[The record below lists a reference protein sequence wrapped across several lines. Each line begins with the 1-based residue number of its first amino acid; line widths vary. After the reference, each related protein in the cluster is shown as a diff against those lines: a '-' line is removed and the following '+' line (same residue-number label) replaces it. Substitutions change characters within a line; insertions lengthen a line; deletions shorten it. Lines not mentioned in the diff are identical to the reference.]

1 MWFPPKSSTSA
12 SPEAGAPC
20 GAQASAF
27 HPVAALLTATLL
39 LPTTPALAQS
49 VTEWDA
55 TLARGTPR
63 EIDFTTEQG
72 TWMSVDISP
81 DGRWLVFDL
90 VGHIYRVPAEGGDAE
105 PLTQNSGIAVN
116 YHPSYSPDG
125 TRIAFV
131 SDRGGQDNLWVMDA
145 DGSNPRA
152 IHLSV
157 DYRLQEPEW
166 TPDGRQIAVTRKL
179 KGPVGFYRTTD
190 VISVFP
196 AEGGPPTDLVILGA
210 SGATAPARSGFWDGA
225 DRAQNP
231 SFTPDGRTLFFGSAI
246 FTGEERRIRRLDL
259 ATGTID
265 DVTESTARYLA
276 CCGRPAYPLR
286 LGEVGAEVSPD
297 GRWLTF
303 ARKLPGGLTS
313 YRGHEYM
320 GRTALWI
327 RDLETGDERILMD
340 PITPAATD
348 HHPSWNIGVL
358 PGYSWA
364 PDGRS
369 LVITQGGRIRRVHVE
384 SGDVE
389 SIPFRARVQRSISE
403 MARASRRIADNDFA
417 VRFARTPVTSPDG
430 RHVVFEAAGWL
441 WIEEGDE
448 SSPRRLTDAAGYLTA
463 TGSDGSTATSA
474 AAPMADPH
482 PADQPLETGPAWSSD
497 GRWVAYTSW
506 DDVHGGHVWKVPA
519 QGGTPVRLTTTPGRY
534 AQLAW
539 RPDDGALVVNRWD
552 PALTWTPIGSG
563 WQLVEVPANGGAA
576 RELTATGPQR
586 DIAIGDDDR
595 LYFAGLDD
603 GAPSILSL
611 APNGGDQRA
620 HLRLPPGTEQAALSP
635 DGRHVAFRQLQSMHV
650 APAPPGLTASGPLS
664 IDAAGP
670 GVTRLHEGGI
680 YPRWRDNR
688 TLEYATAARH
698 ATVTIDGGEVSSS
711 IRDLTLRIPR
721 PRPTG
726 TLALEGARIITMA
739 ESATATPGP
748 GAAAPS
754 LPDVIERGTILIE
767 GSRIACVGDCDTS
780 GADRV
785 VDVSGKT
792 IIPGLLDI
800 HAHHLL
806 LAGTSFI
813 PPQRRHESA
822 RYLVYGVTTTH
833 DPSAQPDPSF
843 VIAEMTEAGRVIG
856 PRTYSTGQT
865 LVCPPHGPVR
875 AIASMEDARNTVN
888 RLADQGAL
896 SLKDYKQC
904 RRVQRQM
911 LAQASRERGITLT
924 AENGD
929 FIYLLGLV
937 MGGHTGWEHP
947 IQTVPTYGDVTTF
960 MGQAGATYS
969 PQVTLTDYPKGVAL
983 EFWLG
988 ERDLWLD
995 PLQLQWSPWQEI
1007 AVRRS
1012 FVKKPAREF
1021 IFPLVAE
1028 GAADI
1033 ARAGGH
1039 VAVGAHGEV
1048 DGLGAHWEMWALGEA
1063 MTPMEVLRAG
1073 TISAA
1078 RCIGL
1083 EQDIG
1088 SIEVGKLAD
1097 LAVLD
1102 NNPLEDI
1109 RLSSEVSLVMVGGNL
1124 FDARTLRQTWPIE
1137 RDYGPRPWT
1146 NDDITRMDVR
1156 ADDYWDRRP
1165 PG

>member
-1 MWFPPKSSTSA
+1 
-12 SPEAGAPC
+12 
-20 GAQASAF
+20 
-27 HPVAALLTATLL
+27 
-39 LPTTPALAQS
+39 
-49 VTEWDA
+49 
-55 TLARGTPR
+55 
-63 EIDFTTEQG
+63 
-72 TWMSVDISP
+72 
-81 DGRWLVFDL
+81 
-90 VGHIYRVPAEGGDAE
+90 
-105 PLTQNSGIAVN
+105 
-116 YHPSYSPDG
+116 
-125 TRIAFV
+125 
-131 SDRGGQDNLWVMDA
+131 
-145 DGSNPRA
+145 
-152 IHLSV
+152 
-157 DYRLQEPEW
+157 
-166 TPDGRQIAVTRKL
+166 KL
-179 KGPVGFYRTTD
+179 KGPVGFYRPTD
-190 VISVFP
+190 VISIFP
-196 AEGGPPTDLVILGA
+196 AEGGPPTDLVVLGA
-210 SGATAPARSGFWDGA
+210 SGATAPARSGFWEGA

-259 ATGTID
+259 TTGTID
-265 DVTESTARYLA
+265 DVTESTGRYLH

-303 ARKLPGGLTS
+303 ARKLPGGVMS

-369 LVITQGGRIRRVHVE
+369 LVITQGGRIRRVDVQT
-384 SGDVE
+384 GDVE
-389 SIPFRARVQRSISE
+389 TIPFRARVQRTISE
-403 MARASRRIADNDFA
+403 MARASRRIADDDFA

-441 WIEEGDE
+441 WIEEVGE
-448 SSPRRLTDAAGYLTA
+448 GSPRRLTDAGGYLTA
-463 TGSDGSTATSA
+463 AGSGGSTPTSA
-474 AAPMADPH
+474 PAPMADPH
-482 PADQPLETGPAWSSD
+482 PSDQPLETGPAWSHD

-506 DDVHGGHVWKVPA
+506 DDVDGGNVWKVPA
-519 QGGTPVRLTTTPGRY
+519 QGGTPVRLTTTAGRY
-534 AQLAW
+534 AHLAW
-539 RPDDGALVVNRWD
+539 HPGDGALVVNRWD
-552 PALTWTPIGSG
+552 PALNWVTFGGRG
-563 WQLVEVPANGGAA
+563 WQLVDVPADGGPA
-576 RELTATGPQR
+576 RELTASGPQR
-586 DIAIGDDDR
+586 DITIGEDGR
-595 LYFAGLDD
+595 LYFAGNDG
-603 GAPSILSL
+603 GAPAILSL
-611 APNGGDQRA
+611 SADGGDRRA

-650 APAPPGLTASGPLS
+650 APAPPGLTATGPLT

-680 YPRWRDNR
+680 YPSWRDNR

-711 IRDLTLRIPR
+711 IRDLGLRIPR

-726 TLALEGARIITMA
+726 TLALEGARIVTMA
-739 ESATATPGP
+739 DD
-748 GAAAPS
+748 
-754 LPDVIERGTILIE
+754 DVIERGTIVID

-792 IIPGLLDI
+792 IIPGLLDV
-800 HAHHLL
+800 HAHHLTF
-806 LAGTSFI
+806 AGNSFI

-822 RYLVYGVTTTH
+822 RYLVFGVTTTH

-843 VIAEMTEAGRVIG
+843 VIAEMHEAGRVIG

-875 AIASMEDARNTVN
+875 EIRSYEDARNHVN

-904 RRVQRQM
+904 TRVQRQM
-911 LAQASRERGITLT
+911 LAQASLERGVTLT

-947 IQTVPTYGDVTTF
+947 IQNVPTYGDVTTF

-969 PQVTLTDYPKGVAL
+969 PQITLTDYPKGVAL

-995 PLQLQWSPWQEI
+995 PLQLAWSPWQEI
-1007 AVRRS
+1007 AARRS
-1012 FVKKPAREF
+1012 FVKKPAREY
-1021 IFPLVAE
+1021 IFPLIAE

-1033 ARAGGH
+1033 LRAGGH

-1063 MTPMEVLRAG
+1063 MTPLEALKTG

-1078 RCIGL
+1078 RFIGL

-1102 NNPLEDI
+1102 QNPLEDI
-1109 RLSSEVSLVMVGGNL
+1109 RLSSEVSLVLVGGNL

-1146 NDDITRMDVR
+1146 NEDITRTDVR
-1156 ADDYWDRRP
+1156 ADDYWDRRAS
-1165 PG
+1165 G

>member
-1 MWFPPKSSTSA
+1 MWSRPKSWTS
-12 SPEAGAPC
+12 SC
-20 GAQASAF
+20 LSLT
-27 HPVAALLTATLL
+27 AALLVSPTA
-39 LPTTPALAQS
+39 AHAQS

-63 EIDFTTEQG
+63 DIDFTTEQG
-72 TWMSVDISP
+72 TWMSLDISP
-81 DGRWLVFDL
+81 DGRWIVFDL
-90 VGHIYRVPAEGGDAE
+90 LGHIYRIPAEGGDAE
-105 PLTQNSGIAVN
+105 SLTQNSGIAVN

-125 TRIAFV
+125 ARIAFV

-145 DGSNPRA
+145 DGTNPRA
-152 IHLSV
+152 IHLDV
-157 DYRLQEPEW
+157 NYRLQEPEW
-166 TPDGRQIAVTRKL
+166 TPDGRRIAVTRKL

-210 SGATAPARSGFWDGA
+210 SGATAPARSGFWEGA

-231 SFTPDGRTLFFGSAI
+231 SFTADGRTLFFGSAI

-265 DVTESTARYLA
+265 DITESTGRYLA

-303 ARKLPGGLTS
+303 ARKLPGGITS

-327 RDLETGDERILMD
+327 RDLETGAERILMD

-384 SGDVE
+384 TGDVE
-389 SIPFRARVQRSISE
+389 TIPFRASVQRTISE
-403 MARASRRIADNDFA
+403 MARASRRIADDDFA

-441 WIEEGDE
+441 WIEEGGE
-448 SSPRRLTDAAGYLTA
+448 GSPRRLTDAGGYLTA
-463 TGSDGSTATSA
+463 AGSDGNTTPSD

-482 PADQPLETGPAWSSD
+482 PADQPLETGPAWSHD

-519 QGGTPVRLTTTPGRY
+519 QGGTPTRLTTTPGRY

-539 RPDDGALVVNRWD
+539 RPDGGALVVNRWD
-552 PALTWTPIGSG
+552 PALTWVTFGAGG
-563 WQLVEVPANGGAA
+563 WQLVEIPAGGGDA
-576 RELTATGPQR
+576 RALTPTGPQR
-586 DIAIGDDDR
+586 DIAIGDDGR
-595 LYFAGLDD
+595 LYFAGTDG
-603 GAPSILSL
+603 GAPAILSL
-611 APNGGDQRA
+611 APDGGDQRA

-635 DGRHVAFRQLQSMHV
+635 DGRHIAFRHLQSMHV
-650 APAPPGLTASGPLS
+650 APAPPGLTASGPLT
-664 IDAAGP
+664 IDPAAP
-670 GVTRLHEGGI
+670 GAVRLHEGGI
-680 YPRWRDNR
+680 YPHWRDDR
-688 TLEYATAARH
+688 TLEYASAARH

-711 IRDLTLRIPR
+711 VRDLALRIPR

-726 TLALEGARIITMA
+726 TLALEGARIVTMA
-739 ESATATPGP
+739 AS
-748 GAAAPS
+748 AAASSDPAPAARPDAGTS
-754 LPDVIERGTILIE
+754 APLPDVIERGTIVID
-767 GSRIACVGDCDTS
+767 GSRITCVGDCDTS

-785 VDVSGKT
+785 VDVYGKT
-792 IIPGLLDI
+792 IIPGLLDV
-800 HAHHLL
+800 HAHHLTF
-806 LAGTSFI
+806 AGSSFI

-843 VIAEMTEAGRVIG
+843 VIAEMHEAGRVIG

-875 AIASMEDARNTVN
+875 EIASYDDARNHVN

-904 RRVQRQM
+904 TRVQRQM
-911 LAQASRERGITLT
+911 LAQASRERGVTLT

-929 FIYLLGLV
+929 FVYLLGLI

-947 IQTVPTYGDVTTF
+947 IQNVPTYGDVTTF
-960 MGQAGATYS
+960 MGLAGATYS
-969 PQVTLTDYPKGVAL
+969 PQITLTDYPKGVAI

-988 ERDLWLD
+988 ESDLWLD
-995 PLQLQWSPWQEI
+995 PLQLRWSPWQEI

-1021 IFPLVAE
+1021 IFPLIAE

-1048 DGLGAHWEMWALGEA
+1048 DGLGGHWEMWAFGEA
-1063 MTPMEVLRAG
+1063 MTPLEALKTG

-1078 RCIGL
+1078 RFIGL

-1109 RLSSEVSLVMVGGNL
+1109 RLSSQVSLVLVGGNL

-1146 NDDITRMDVR
+1146 NDDITRTDVR
-1156 ADDYWDRRP
+1156 ADDFWDRRR
-1165 PG
+1165 

>member
-1 MWFPPKSSTSA
+1 MWSRPKFWTSSC
-12 SPEAGAPC
+12 PEAA
-20 GAQASAF
+20 
-27 HPVAALLTATLL
+27 AALLTAALF
-39 LPTTPALAQS
+39 LPPTSALAQS

-63 EIDFTTEQG
+63 EIDFTTDQG
-72 TWMSVDISP
+72 TWMSVDTSP
-81 DGRWLVFDL
+81 DGRWIVFDL
-90 VGHIYRVPAEGGDAE
+90 LGHIYRVPAGGGDAE
-105 PLTQNSGIAVN
+105 SLTQDSGIAVN
-116 YHPSYSPDG
+116 YHPAYSPDG

-166 TPDGRQIAVTRKL
+166 TLDGRRIAVTRKL

-196 AEGGPPTDLVILGA
+196 AAGGPPTDLVVLGA
-210 SGATAPARSGFWDGA
+210 SGATAPARAGFWEGA

-231 SFTPDGRTLFFGSAI
+231 SFGPDGRTLFFGSAI

-265 DVTESTARYLA
+265 DVTESTGRYLA

-303 ARKLPGGLTS
+303 ARKLPGGVTS

-340 PITPAATD
+340 PITNAATD

-384 SGDVE
+384 TGDVE
-389 SIPFRARVQRSISE
+389 TISFRARVQRTISE
-403 MARASRRIADNDFA
+403 MARASRRIDDDDFA

-430 RHVVFEAAGWL
+430 SRVVFEAAGWL
-441 WIEEGDE
+441 WIEEVDE
-448 SSPRRLTDAAGYLTA
+448 GSPRRLTDAG
-463 TGSDGSTATSA
+463 G
-474 AAPMADPH
+474 DPH
-482 PADQPLETGPAWSSD
+482 PADQPLETGPAWSHD
-497 GRWVAYTSW
+497 GRWIAYTSW
-506 DDVHGGHVWKVPA
+506 GDVHGGHVWKVPA
-519 QGGTPVRLTTTPGRY
+519 HGGAPTRLTTAPGRY
-534 AQLAW
+534 ARLAW

-552 PALTWTPIGSG
+552 PALTWVTFGGTG
-563 WQLVEVPANGGAA
+563 WHLVEIPADGGDA
-576 RELTATGPQR
+576 RALTATGPQR
-586 DIAIGDDDR
+586 DIAVGDDGR
-595 LYFAGLDD
+595 LYFAGADG
-603 GAPSILSL
+603 GAPAILSL
-611 APNGGDQRA
+611 APDGGDPRT

-635 DGRHVAFRQLQSMHV
+635 DGRHVAFRHLQSMHV
-650 APAPPGLTASGPLS
+650 APAPPGLTASGPLT
-664 IDAAGP
+664 IDPAAP

-680 YPRWRDNR
+680 YPHWRDNR
-688 TLEYATAARH
+688 TLEYAAAARH
-698 ATVTIDGGEVSSS
+698 ATVTIDDGEVSSS
-711 IRDLTLRIPR
+711 IRDLALRIPR

-726 TLALEGARIITMA
+726 TLALEGARIVTMA
-739 ESATATPGP
+739 TSPD
-748 GAAAPS
+748 
-754 LPDVIERGTILIE
+754 PDVIERGTIVIE

-792 IIPGLLDI
+792 IIPGLLDV

-806 LAGTSFI
+806 FSGTSFI

-875 AIASMEDARNTVN
+875 EIRSFDDARNHVN

-904 RRVQRQM
+904 TRVQRQM
-911 LAQASRERGITLT
+911 LAQASRERGVTLT

-929 FIYLLGLV
+929 FLYLLGLV

-947 IQTVPTYGDVTTF
+947 IQNVPTYGDVTTF

-969 PQVTLTDYPKGVAL
+969 PQITLTDYPKGVAL

-988 ERDLWLD
+988 DRDLWLD
-995 PLQLQWSPWQEI
+995 PLQLRWSPWQEI

-1012 FVKKPAREF
+1012 FVKKPAREY

-1063 MTPMEVLRAG
+1063 MTPLEALRAG

-1078 RCIGL
+1078 RFIGL
-1083 EQDIG
+1083 ERDIG

-1102 NNPLEDI
+1102 NNPLDDI
-1109 RLSSEVSLVMVGGNL
+1109 RLSSEVSLVLVGGNL
-1124 FDARTLRQTWPIE
+1124 FDARTLRQTWPVE

-1146 NDDITRMDVR
+1146 NAEVTRTDVR

-1165 PG
+1165 GGW

>member
-1 MWFPPKSSTSA
+1 MWSRPKSWTS
-12 SPEAGAPC
+12 SC
-20 GAQASAF
+20 LSLT
-27 HPVAALLTATLL
+27 AALLIS
-39 LPTTPALAQS
+39 PTSAHAQS

-55 TLARGTPR
+55 TLARGTTR

-72 TWMSVDISP
+72 TWMSLDISP
-81 DGRWLVFDL
+81 DGRWIVFDL
-90 VGHIYRVPAEGGDAE
+90 LGHIYRIPAEGGDAE
-105 PLTQNSGIAVN
+105 SLTQNSGIAVN

-145 DGSNPRA
+145 DGANPRA
-152 IHLSV
+152 IHLDV
-157 DYRLQEPEW
+157 NYRLQEPEW
-166 TPDGRQIAVTRKL
+166 TPDGRRIAVTRKL

-210 SGATAPARSGFWDGA
+210 SGATAPARAGFWEGA

-231 SFTPDGRTLFFGSAI
+231 SFTADGRTLFFGSAI

-265 DVTESTARYLA
+265 DITESTGRYLA

-303 ARKLPGGLTS
+303 ARKLPGGVTS
-313 YRGHEYM
+313 FRGHEYM

-384 SGDVE
+384 TGDVE
-389 SIPFRARVQRSISE
+389 TIPFRARVQRTISE
-403 MARASRRIADNDFA
+403 MARASRRIADDDFA

-430 RHVVFEAAGWL
+430 TRVVFEAAGWL
-441 WIEEGDE
+441 WIEEDGE
-448 SSPRRLTDAAGYLTA
+448 GSPRRLTDAGGYLA
-463 TGSDGSTATSA
+463 AAGSDGNAAPSGA
-474 AAPMADPH
+474 AAMADPH
-482 PADQPLETGPAWSSD
+482 PADQPLETGPAWSQG

-519 QGGTPVRLTTTPGRY
+519 QGGTPTRLTTTPGRY
-534 AQLAW
+534 ARLAW

-552 PALTWTPIGSG
+552 PALTWVTFGAGG
-563 WQLVEVPANGGAA
+563 WQLVEIPAGGGDA
-576 RELTATGPQR
+576 RALTSTGPQR
-586 DIAIGDDDR
+586 DMAIGDDGR
-595 LYFAGLDD
+595 LYFAGADG
-603 GAPSILSL
+603 GAPAILSL
-611 APNGGDQRA
+611 APDGGDQRT

-635 DGRHVAFRQLQSMHV
+635 DGRHVAFRHLQSMHV
-650 APAPPGLTASGPLS
+650 APAPPGLTASGPLT
-664 IDAAGP
+664 IDPAAP
-670 GVTRLHEGGI
+670 GVVRLHEGGI
-680 YPRWRDNR
+680 YPRWRDSR

-711 IRDLTLRIPR
+711 VRDLALRIPR
-721 PRPTG
+721 PHPTG
-726 TLALEGARIITMA
+726 TLALEGARIVTMA
-739 ESATATPGP
+739 
-748 GAAAPS
+748 
-754 LPDVIERGTILIE
+754 DDQVIERGTIVID

-792 IIPGLLDI
+792 IVPGLLDV
-800 HAHHLL
+800 HAHHLTF
-806 LAGTSFI
+806 AGSSFI

-843 VIAEMTEAGRVIG
+843 VIAEMHEAGRVIG

-875 AIASMEDARNTVN
+875 EIRSYDDARNHVD

-904 RRVQRQM
+904 TRVQRQM
-911 LAQASRERGITLT
+911 LAQASRERGVTLT

-947 IQTVPTYGDVTTF
+947 IQNVPTYGDVTTF
-960 MGQAGATYS
+960 MGLAGATYS
-969 PQVTLTDYPKGVAL
+969 PQITLTDYPKGVAL

-988 ERDLWLD
+988 EHDLWLD
-995 PLQLQWSPWQEI
+995 PLQLRWSPWQEI

-1021 IFPLVAE
+1021 IFPLIAE

-1048 DGLGAHWEMWALGEA
+1048 DGLGGHWEMWALGEA
-1063 MTPMEVLRAG
+1063 MTPLEALKAG

-1078 RCIGL
+1078 RFIGL

-1109 RLSSEVSLVMVGGNL
+1109 LLSSEVSLVLIGGNL

-1146 NDDITRMDVR
+1146 NDDITRTDVR

-1165 PG
+1165 GG

>member
-1 MWFPPKSSTSA
+1 MWYRPKFWTSA
-12 SPEAGAPC
+12 CLSLT
-20 GAQASAF
+20 
-27 HPVAALLTATLL
+27 AALLV
-39 LPTTPALAQS
+39 TPAQAQS
-49 VTEWDA
+49 VAEWDA

-63 EIDFTTEQG
+63 EIDFMTDQG
-72 TWMSVDISP
+72 TWMSLDISP
-81 DGRWLVFDL
+81 DGRWIVFDL
-90 VGHIYRVPAEGGDAE
+90 LGHIYRLPAGGGDAE
-105 PLTQNSGIAVN
+105 SLTQNSGIAVN
-116 YHPSYSPDG
+116 YHPTYSPDG

-131 SDRGGQDNLWVMDA
+131 SDRGGQDNLWVMNA

-157 DYRLQEPEW
+157 EYRLQEPEW

-190 VISVFP
+190 VISIFP
-196 AEGGPPTDLVILGA
+196 AEGGPPTDLVVLGA
-210 SGATAPARSGFWDGA
+210 SGATAPARSGFWEGA

-259 ATGTID
+259 TTGTID
-265 DVTESTARYLA
+265 DVTESTGRYLH

-303 ARKLPGGLTS
+303 ARKLPGGVMS

-369 LVITQGGRIRRVHVE
+369 LVITQGGRIRRVDVQT
-384 SGDVE
+384 GDVE
-389 SIPFRARVQRSISE
+389 TIPFRARVQRTISE
-403 MARASRRIADNDFA
+403 MARASRRIADDDFA

-441 WIEEGDE
+441 WIEEVGE
-448 SSPRRLTDAAGYLTA
+448 GSPRRLTDASGYLTA
-463 TGSDGSTATSA
+463 AGSDGSAASSG

-482 PADQPLETGPAWSSD
+482 PADQPLETGPAWSHD

-506 DDVHGGHVWKVPA
+506 DDVDGGHVWKVPVR
-519 QGGTPVRLTTTPGRY
+519 GGTPVRLTTTAGRY

-539 RPDDGALVVNRWD
+539 RPGDGALVVNRWD
-552 PALTWTPIGSG
+552 PALNWVTFGGRG
-563 WQLVEVPANGGAA
+563 WQLVDVPADGGPA
-576 RELTATGPQR
+576 RELTASGPQR
-586 DIAIGDDDR
+586 DITIGEDGR
-595 LYFAGLDD
+595 LYFAGNDG
-603 GAPSILSL
+603 GAPAILSL
-611 APNGGDQRA
+611 APDGGDQRV

-635 DGRHVAFRQLQSMHV
+635 DGRHVAFRQLQAMHV
-650 APAPPGLTASGPLS
+650 APAPPGLTASGPLT
-664 IDAAGP
+664 IDPAGP

-680 YPRWRDNR
+680 YPHWRDNR
-688 TLEYATAARH
+688 TLEYASAARH
-698 ATVTIDGGEVSSS
+698 ATVTIDGEVSSS
-711 IRDLTLRIPR
+711 IHDLGLRIAR

-726 TLALEGARIITMA
+726 TLALEGARIVTMA
-739 ESATATPGP
+739 
-748 GAAAPS
+748 
-754 LPDVIERGTILIE
+754 DDHVIERGTIVID

-792 IIPGLLDI
+792 IIPGLLDV
-800 HAHHLL
+800 HAHHLTF
-806 LAGTSFI
+806 AGNSFI

-843 VIAEMTEAGRVIG
+843 VIAEMHEAGRVIG

-875 AIASMEDARNTVN
+875 EIRSYDDALGHVN

-904 RRVQRQM
+904 TRVQRQM
-911 LAQASRERGITLT
+911 LAQASRERGVTLT

-929 FIYLLGLV
+929 LIYLLGLI

-947 IQTVPTYGDVTTF
+947 IQNVPTYSDVTTF

-969 PQVTLTDYPKGVAL
+969 PQITLTDYPKGVAL

-988 ERDLWLD
+988 EQDLWLD
-995 PLQLQWSPWQEI
+995 PLQLTWSPWQEI

-1012 FVKKPAREF
+1012 FVKKPAREY
-1021 IFPLVAE
+1021 IFPLIAE

-1063 MTPMEVLRAG
+1063 MTPMEALKTG

-1078 RCIGL
+1078 RFIGL

-1102 NNPLEDI
+1102 KNPLEDI
-1109 RLSSEVSLVMVGGNL
+1109 RLSSEVSLVLVGGNL

-1146 NDDITRMDVR
+1146 NEDITRTDVR
-1156 ADDYWDRRP
+1156 ADDYWDRP
-1165 PG
+1165 PGG

>member
-1 MWFPPKSSTSA
+1 MWSRPKFWTSSC
-12 SPEAGAPC
+12 PEAA
-20 GAQASAF
+20 
-27 HPVAALLTATLL
+27 AALLTAALF
-39 LPTTPALAQS
+39 LPHASAQAQS

-63 EIDFTTEQG
+63 EIDFTTDQG

-81 DGRWLVFDL
+81 DGRWIVFDL
-90 VGHIYRVPAEGGDAE
+90 LGHIYRVPAAGGDAE
-105 PLTQNSGIAVN
+105 SLTQDSGIAVN
-116 YHPSYSPDG
+116 YHPAYSPDG

-152 IHLSV
+152 IHLDV
-157 DYRLQEPEW
+157 NYRLQEPEW
-166 TPDGRQIAVTRKL
+166 TPDGRRIAVTRKL

-196 AEGGPPTDLVILGA
+196 AAGGPPTDLVVLGA
-210 SGATAPARSGFWDGA
+210 SGATAPARAGFWEGA

-231 SFTPDGRTLFFGSAI
+231 SFGPDGRTLFFGSAI

-265 DVTESTARYLA
+265 DVTESTGRYLA

-303 ARKLPGGLTS
+303 ARKLPGGVTS

-340 PITPAATD
+340 PITNAATD

-384 SGDVE
+384 TGDVE
-389 SIPFRARVQRSISE
+389 TIPFRARVQRTISE
-403 MARASRRIADNDFA
+403 MARASRRIADDDFA

-430 RHVVFEAAGWL
+430 SRVVFEAAGWL
-441 WIEEGDE
+441 WIEEVGE
-448 SSPRRLTDAAGYLTA
+448 GSPRRLTDAGR
-463 TGSDGSTATSA
+463 
-474 AAPMADPH
+474 DPH
-482 PADQPLETGPAWSSD
+482 PADQPLETGPAWSHD

-506 DDVHGGHVWKVPA
+506 GDVHGGHVWKVPA
-519 QGGTPVRLTTTPGRY
+519 HGGAPTRLTTAPGRY
-534 AQLAW
+534 ARLAW
-539 RPDDGALVVNRWD
+539 RPDDGALIVNRWD
-552 PALTWTPIGSG
+552 PALTWVTFGGTG
-563 WQLVEVPANGGAA
+563 WQLVEIPADGGDA

-586 DIAIGDDDR
+586 DIAIGDDGR
-595 LYFAGLDD
+595 LYFAGADG
-603 GAPSILSL
+603 GAPAILSL
-611 APNGGDQRA
+611 APDGGDPRT

-635 DGRHVAFRQLQSMHV
+635 DGRHVAFRHLQSMHV
-650 APAPPGLTASGPLS
+650 APAPLGLTASGPLT
-664 IDAAGP
+664 IDPAAP

-680 YPRWRDNR
+680 YPHWRDNR
-688 TLEYATAARH
+688 TLEYASAARH
-698 ATVTIDGGEVSSS
+698 ATVTIDDGEVSPSV
-711 IRDLTLRIPR
+711 RDLALRIPR

-726 TLALEGARIITMA
+726 TLALEGARIVTMA
-739 ESATATPGP
+739 TSPHPE
-748 GAAAPS
+748 
-754 LPDVIERGTILIE
+754 VIERGTIVIE
-767 GSRIACVGDCDTS
+767 GSRVACVGDCDTS

-792 IIPGLLDI
+792 IIPGLLDV

-806 LAGTSFI
+806 SSGTSFI

-875 AIASMEDARNTVN
+875 EIRSFDDARNHVN

-904 RRVQRQM
+904 TRVQRQM
-911 LAQASRERGITLT
+911 LAQASRERGVTLT

-929 FIYLLGLV
+929 FLYLLGLV

-947 IQTVPTYGDVTTF
+947 IQNVPTYGDVTTF

-969 PQVTLTDYPKGVAL
+969 PQITLTDYPKGVAL

-988 ERDLWLD
+988 DRDLWLD
-995 PLQLQWSPWQEI
+995 PLQLRWSPWQEI

-1012 FVKKPAREF
+1012 FVKKPAREY

-1063 MTPMEVLRAG
+1063 MTPLEALRAG

-1078 RCIGL
+1078 RFIGL

-1102 NNPLEDI
+1102 NNPLDDI
-1109 RLSSEVSLVMVGGNL
+1109 RLSSEVSLVLVGGNL
-1124 FDARTLRQTWPIE
+1124 FDARSLRQTWPIE

-1146 NDDITRMDVR
+1146 NAEVTRTDVR

-1165 PG
+1165 GG

>member
-1 MWFPPKSSTSA
+1 MWSRPKSWTSA
-12 SPEAGAPC
+12 CLSLT
-20 GAQASAF
+20 
-27 HPVAALLTATLL
+27 AALLIP
-39 LPTTPALAQS
+39 PTSAHAQS

-63 EIDFTTEQG
+63 DIDFTTEQG
-72 TWMSVDISP
+72 TWMSLDISP
-81 DGRWLVFDL
+81 DGRWIVFDL
-90 VGHIYRVPAEGGDAE
+90 LGHIYRIPAEGGDAE
-105 PLTQNSGIAVN
+105 SLTQNSGIAVN

-145 DGSNPRA
+145 DGANPRA
-152 IHLSV
+152 IHLDV
-157 DYRLQEPEW
+157 NYRLQEPEW

-210 SGATAPARSGFWDGA
+210 SGATAPARAGFWDGA

-231 SFTPDGRTLFFGSAI
+231 SFTADGRTLFFGSAI

-265 DVTESTARYLA
+265 DVTESTGRYLA

-303 ARKLPGGLTS
+303 ARKLPGGVTS

-327 RDLETGDERILMD
+327 RDLETGAERILMD

-389 SIPFRARVQRSISE
+389 TIPFRARVQRTISE
-403 MARASRRIADNDFA
+403 MARASRRIADDEFA

-430 RHVVFEAAGWL
+430 TRVVFEAAGWL
-441 WIEEGDE
+441 WIEEDGE
-448 SSPRRLTDAAGYLTA
+448 GSPRRLTDAGGYLA
-463 TGSDGSTATSA
+463 AAGSDGNAALSG

-482 PADQPLETGPAWSSD
+482 PADQPLETGPAWSRD

-519 QGGTPVRLTTTPGRY
+519 QGGTPTRLTTTPGRY
-534 AQLAW
+534 ARLAW

-552 PALTWTPIGSG
+552 PALTWVTFGAGG
-563 WQLVEVPANGGAA
+563 WQLVEIPAGGGDA
-576 RELTATGPQR
+576 RALTSTGPQR
-586 DIAIGDDDR
+586 DIAIGDDGR
-595 LYFAGLDD
+595 LYFAGTDG
-603 GAPSILSL
+603 GAPAILSL
-611 APNGGDQRA
+611 APDGGDQSA
-620 HLRLPPGTEQAALSP
+620 NLRLPPGTEQAALSP
-635 DGRHVAFRQLQSMHV
+635 DGRHVAFRHLQSMHV
-650 APAPPGLTASGPLS
+650 APAPPGLTASGPLT
-664 IDAAGP
+664 IDPGAP
-670 GVTRLHEGGI
+670 GVVRLHEGGI
-680 YPRWRDNR
+680 YPHWRDDR

-711 IRDLTLRIPR
+711 TRDLALRIPR

-726 TLALEGARIITMA
+726 TLALEGARIVTMA
-739 ESATATPGP
+739 ASAAASSGPAPAARPDP
-748 GAAAPS
+748 GAGAPS
-754 LPDVIERGTILIE
+754 LPDVIERGTIVID

-792 IIPGLLDI
+792 IIPGLLDV
-800 HAHHLL
+800 HAHHLTF
-806 LAGTSFI
+806 AGTSFI

-843 VIAEMTEAGRVIG
+843 VIAEMHEAGRVIG

-875 AIASMEDARNTVN
+875 EIASYDDARNHVN

-904 RRVQRQM
+904 TRVQRQM
-911 LAQASRERGITLT
+911 LAQASRERGVTLT

-947 IQTVPTYGDVTTF
+947 IQNVPTYGDVTTF
-960 MGQAGATYS
+960 MGLAGATYS
-969 PQVTLTDYPKGVAL
+969 PQITLTDYPKGVAI

-995 PLQLQWSPWQEI
+995 PLQLKWSPWQEI

-1021 IFPLVAE
+1021 IFPLIAE

-1048 DGLGAHWEMWALGEA
+1048 DGLGGHWEMWALGEA
-1063 MTPMEVLRAG
+1063 MTPLEALKAG

-1078 RCIGL
+1078 RFIGL

-1109 RLSSEVSLVMVGGNL
+1109 RLSSEVSLVLVGGNL

-1146 NDDITRMDVR
+1146 NDDITRTDVR
-1156 ADDYWDRRP
+1156 ADDYWDRRR
-1165 PG
+1165 

>member
-1 MWFPPKSSTSA
+1 MWSRPKSSTSTCRKTSLA
-12 SPEAGAPC
+12 RVTPAPAPV
-20 GAQASAF
+20 GRRALTRAAAAF
-27 HPVAALLTATLL
+27 TAALL
-39 LPTTPALAQS
+39 LPTTAAHAQS
-49 VTEWDA
+49 VADWDA
-55 TLARGTPR
+55 TLARGEPR

-72 TWMSVDISP
+72 TWMSLDISP
-81 DGRWLVFDL
+81 DGRWIVFDL

-105 PLTQNSGIAVN
+105 SLTQDSGIAVN

-145 DGSNPRA
+145 DGSHPRA
-152 IHLSV
+152 IHL
-157 DYRLQEPEW
+157 DLNYRVQEPEW

-179 KGPVGFYRTTD
+179 KGPVAFYRTTD

-196 AEGGPPTDLVILGA
+196 AEGGPPTDLVVLGA
-210 SGATAPARSGFWDGA
+210 SGATAPARSGFWEGA
-225 DRAQNP
+225 DRAQSP
-231 SFTPDGRTLFFGSAI
+231 SFTPDGRTLFFHSAI

-259 ATGTID
+259 ETGTVD
-265 DVTESTARYLA
+265 DVTERTGGYLS

-286 LGEVGAEVSPD
+286 LGELAAEVSPD
-297 GRWLTF
+297 GRWLTY
-303 ARKLPGGLTS
+303 ARKLPGGVTS

-369 LVITQGGRIRRVHVE
+369 LVLTQGGRIRRVWVE
-384 SGDVE
+384 TGDVE
-389 SIPFRARVQRSISE
+389 TIPFRARVQRSISE
-403 MARASRRIADNDFA
+403 MARASRRIADDDFA

-430 RHVVFEAAGWL
+430 HLVAYEAAGWL
-441 WIEEGDE
+441 WLQELPDG
-448 SSPRRLTDAAGYLTA
+448 SPRRLTD
-463 TGSDGSTATSA
+463 TSA
-474 AAPMADPH
+474 PTADPH
-482 PADQPLETGPAWSSD
+482 PADQPLETGPAWSRD

-519 QGGTPVRLTTTPGRY
+519 RGGTPTRLTTTPGRY

-552 PALTWTPIGSG
+552 PALTWATRGLG
-563 WQLVEVPANGGAA
+563 WQLVEIPADGGGA

-586 DIAIGDDDR
+586 DITVGDDGR
-595 LYFAGLDD
+595 LYFAGNDG
-603 GAPSILSL
+603 GAPAILSL
-611 APNGGDQRA
+611 APDGGDQRA
-620 HLRLPPGTEQAALSP
+620 HLRLPPATEQAALSP
-635 DGRHVAFRQLQSMHV
+635 DGRHVAFKHLQAMHV
-650 APAPPGLTASGPLS
+650 APAPPGLTASGPLT
-664 IDAAGP
+664 IDPAGP
-670 GVTRLHEGGI
+670 GVVRLDEGGT
-680 YPRWRDNR
+680 YPHWRDDG
-688 TLEYATAARH
+688 TLEYAVAGHH
-698 ATVTIDGGEVSSS
+698 ATVTLSGGEVSSTL
-711 IRDLTLRIPR
+711 RDLGLRIPR

-726 TLALEGARIITMA
+726 TLALEGARLVTMA
-739 ESATATPGP
+739 ESAATQSGSPTS
-748 GAAAPS
+748 AT
-754 LPDVIERGTILIE
+754 LPDVIERGTIVIE
-767 GSRIACVGDCDTS
+767 GSRIVCLGDCDTS

-792 IIPGLLDI
+792 IIPGLLDV
-800 HAHHLL
+800 HAHHLVF
-806 LAGTSFI
+806 AGPSFI

-833 DPSAQPDPSF
+833 DPSAEPDPSF
-843 VIAEMTEAGRVIG
+843 VISEMTEAGRVIG
-856 PRTYSTGQT
+856 PRTYSTGLT

-875 AIASMEDARNTVN
+875 AIASLDDARNHVN

-904 RRVQRQM
+904 TRVQRQM
-911 LAQASRERGITLT
+911 LAQATRERGITLT

-929 FIYLLGLV
+929 FLYLLGLV

-947 IQTVPTYGDVTTF
+947 IQTVPTYSDVTTF

-969 PQVTLTDYPKGVAL
+969 PQITLSDYPKGVAL

-988 ERDLWLD
+988 ERDLWQD
-995 PLQLQWSPWQEI
+995 PLQLAWSPWQEI

-1039 VAVGAHGEV
+1039 IAVGAHGEV
-1048 DGLGAHWEMWALGEA
+1048 DGLGAHWEMWALAEA
-1063 MTPMEVLRAG
+1063 MTPMEALRAG
-1073 TISAA
+1073 TISGA
-1078 RCIGL
+1078 RFIGL

-1102 NNPLEDI
+1102 GNPLEDI

-1124 FDARTLRQTWPIE
+1124 FDARTLRQTWPID
-1137 RDYGPRPWT
+1137 RPYGPRPWT
-1146 NDDITRMDVR
+1146 NDDITRTDVR

-1165 PG
+1165 PPG

>member
-1 MWFPPKSSTSA
+1 MWSRPKFWMSS
-12 SPEAGAPC
+12 SPEAGAPR
-20 GAQASAF
+20 GASACLR
-27 HPVAALLTATLL
+27 HLLAALATTALLT
-39 LPTTPALAQS
+39 PTTPLHAQS
-49 VTEWDA
+49 VAEWDA

-63 EIDFTTEQG
+63 EIDFTTDQG
-72 TWMSVDISP
+72 TWMSLDISP
-81 DGRWLVFDL
+81 DGRWIVFDL
-90 VGHIYRVPAEGGDAE
+90 LGHVYRVPAEGGDAE
-105 PLTQNSGIAVN
+105 SLTQNSGIAVN
-116 YHPSYSPDG
+116 YHPTYSPDG
-125 TRIAFV
+125 TQIAFV
-131 SDRGGQDNLWVMDA
+131 SDRGGQDNLWVMNA

-157 DYRLQEPEW
+157 EYRLQEPEW

-190 VISVFP
+190 VISIFP
-196 AEGGPPTDLVILGA
+196 AEGGPPTDLVVLGA
-210 SGATAPARSGFWDGA
+210 SGATAPARAGFWEGA

-265 DVTESTARYLA
+265 DVTESTGRYLH

-303 ARKLPGGLTS
+303 ARKLPGGVMS

-327 RDLETGDERILMD
+327 RDLETGDERILID

-358 PGYSWA
+358 PGYTWA

-369 LVITQGGRIRRVHVE
+369 LVITQGGRIRRVDVQT
-384 SGDVE
+384 GDVE
-389 SIPFRARVQRSISE
+389 TIPFHARVQRSISE
-403 MARASRRIADNDFA
+403 MARASRRIADDDFA

-441 WIEEGDE
+441 WIEEVGE
-448 SSPRRLTDAAGYLTA
+448 GGPRRLTDASGYLTA
-463 TGSDGSTATSA
+463 AGSDGSTTLPG

-482 PADQPLETGPAWSSD
+482 PSDQPLETGPAWSHD

-506 DDVHGGHVWKVPA
+506 DDEQGGHVWKVPVR
-519 QGGTPVRLTTTPGRY
+519 GGTPVRLTTTAGRY
-534 AQLAW
+534 AHLAW
-539 RPDDGALVVNRWD
+539 RPDGGALVVNRWD
-552 PALTWTPIGSG
+552 PALNWVTFGGRG
-563 WQLVEVPANGGAA
+563 WQLVEVPADGGTA

-586 DIAIGDDDR
+586 DITIGEDGR
-595 LYFAGLDD
+595 LYFTGSD
-603 GAPSILSL
+603 GGAAAILSL
-611 APNGGDQRA
+611 AADGGDQRA

-635 DGRHVAFRQLQSMHV
+635 DGRHVAFQQLQSMHV
-650 APAPPGLTASGPLS
+650 APAPPGLTATGPLT
-664 IDAAGP
+664 IDATGP

-680 YPRWRDNR
+680 YPHWRDNR

-698 ATVTIDGGEVSSS
+698 ATVTVGSEISSS
-711 IRDLTLRIPR
+711 IRDLGLRIAR

-726 TLALEGARIITMA
+726 TLALEGARIVTMA
-739 ESATATPGP
+739 GSAP
-748 GAAAPS
+748 AAPS
-754 LPDVIERGTILIE
+754 LPDVIERGTIVID

-792 IIPGLLDI
+792 IIPGLLDV
-800 HAHHLL
+800 HAHHLTF
-806 LAGTSFI
+806 AGNSFI

-843 VIAEMTEAGRVIG
+843 VIAEMHEAGRVIG

-875 AIASMEDARNTVN
+875 EIRSYDDALGHVN

-904 RRVQRQM
+904 TRVQRQM
-911 LAQASRERGITLT
+911 LAQASRERGVTLT

-947 IQTVPTYGDVTTF
+947 IQNVPTYSDVTTF

-969 PQVTLTDYPKGVAL
+969 PQITLTDYPKGVAL

-995 PLQLQWSPWQEI
+995 PLQLAWSPWQEI

-1012 FVKKPAREF
+1012 FVKKPAREY
-1021 IFPLVAE
+1021 IFPLIAE

-1063 MTPMEVLRAG
+1063 MTPLEALKTG

-1078 RCIGL
+1078 RFIGL

-1102 NNPLEDI
+1102 QNPLEDI
-1109 RLSSEVSLVMVGGNL
+1109 RLSSEVSLVLVGGNL

-1146 NDDITRMDVR
+1146 NEDITRTDVR
-1156 ADDYWDRRP
+1156 ADDYWDRP
-1165 PG
+1165 PGG

>member
-1 MWFPPKSSTSA
+1 MWSRPKFWTSSCLSLT
-12 SPEAGAPC
+12 
-20 GAQASAF
+20 
-27 HPVAALLTATLL
+27 AALLIS
-39 LPTTPALAQS
+39 PTSAHAQS

-72 TWMSVDISP
+72 TWMSLDISP
-81 DGRWLVFDL
+81 DGRWIVFDL
-90 VGHIYRVPAEGGDAE
+90 LGHIYRIPAEGGDAE
-105 PLTQNSGIAVN
+105 SLTQNSGIAVN

-145 DGSNPRA
+145 DGANPRA
-152 IHLSV
+152 IHLDV
-157 DYRLQEPEW
+157 NYRLQEPEW
-166 TPDGRQIAVTRKL
+166 TPDGRRIAVTRKL

-196 AEGGPPTDLVILGA
+196 AEGGPPTELVILGA
-210 SGATAPARSGFWDGA
+210 SGATAPARSGFWEGA

-231 SFTPDGRTLFFGSAI
+231 SFTADGRTLFFGSAI

-265 DVTESTARYLA
+265 DITETTGRYLH

-303 ARKLPGGLTS
+303 ARKLPGGVMS

-327 RDLETGDERILMD
+327 RDLETGEERILMD

-389 SIPFRARVQRSISE
+389 TIPFRARVQRTISE
-403 MARASRRIADNDFA
+403 MARASRRIADDDFA

-430 RHVVFEAAGWL
+430 SRVVFEAGGWL
-441 WIEEGDE
+441 WIDEGGE
-448 SSPRRLTDAAGYLTA
+448 GSPRRLTDATGYLLDT
-463 TGSDGSTATSA
+463 
-474 AAPMADPH
+474 PH
-482 PADQPLETGPAWSSD
+482 PADQPLETGPAWSHD

-506 DDVHGGHVWKVPA
+506 DDAHGGHVWKVPA
-519 QGGTPVRLTTTPGRY
+519 QGGTPTRLTTTPGRY
-534 AQLAW
+534 ARLAW

-552 PALTWTPIGSG
+552 PALTWVTFSAGG
-563 WQLVEVPANGGAA
+563 WQLVEIPSGGGDA
-576 RELTATGPQR
+576 RALTSTGPQR
-586 DIAIGDDDR
+586 DIAIGDDGR
-595 LYFAGLDD
+595 LYFAGTDG
-603 GAPSILSL
+603 GAPAILSL
-611 APNGGDQRA
+611 APDGGDQRA

-635 DGRHVAFRQLQSMHV
+635 DGGHVAFRHLQSMHV
-650 APAPPGLTASGPLS
+650 APAPPGLTSSGPLT
-664 IDAAGP
+664 IDPAAP
-670 GVTRLHEGGI
+670 GVVRLHEGGI
-680 YPRWRDNR
+680 YPHWRDDH

-711 IRDLTLRIPR
+711 VHDLALRIPR

-726 TLALEGARIITMA
+726 TLALEGARIVTMA
-739 ESATATPGP
+739 ES
-748 GAAAPS
+748 S
-754 LPDVIERGTILIE
+754 LPDVIERGTIVID
-767 GSRIACVGDCDTS
+767 GSRIACVGACDTS
-780 GADRV
+780 GTDRV

-792 IIPGLLDI
+792 IIPGLLDG
-800 HAHHLL
+800 HAHHLTF
-806 LAGTSFI
+806 AGSSFI

-843 VIAEMTEAGRVIG
+843 VISEMHEAGRVIG

-875 AIASMEDARNTVN
+875 EIASYDDARNHVN

-904 RRVQRQM
+904 TRVQRQM
-911 LAQASRERGITLT
+911 LAQASRERGVTLT

-947 IQTVPTYGDVTTF
+947 IQNVPTYGDVTTF

-969 PQVTLTDYPKGVAL
+969 PQITLTDYPKGVAL

-995 PLQLQWSPWQEI
+995 PLQLKWSPWQEI

-1021 IFPLVAE
+1021 IFPLIAE

-1063 MTPMEVLRAG
+1063 MTPLEALKAG

-1078 RCIGL
+1078 RFIGL

-1102 NNPLEDI
+1102 HNPLEDI
-1109 RLSSEVSLVMVGGNL
+1109 RLSSEVSLVLVGGNL

-1146 NDDITRMDVR
+1146 NDDITRTDVR
-1156 ADDYWDRRP
+1156 ADDYWDRRR
-1165 PG
+1165 

>member
-1 MWFPPKSSTSA
+1 MWSQPKSWMSTC
-12 SPEAGAPC
+12 PDAGAPR
-20 GAQASAF
+20 GAPTVSRAGTA
-27 HPVAALLTATLL
+27 AALATAALL
-39 LPTTPALAQS
+39 LPTTPLNAQS

-72 TWMSVDISP
+72 TWMSIDISP
-81 DGRWLVFDL
+81 DGRWIVFDL
-90 VGHIYRVPAEGGDAE
+90 LGHIYRIPAEGGDAE
-105 PLTQNSGIAVN
+105 SLTQNSGIAVN

-145 DGSNPRA
+145 DGANPRA
-152 IHLSV
+152 IHLDV
-157 DYRLQEPEW
+157 NYRLQEPEW

-190 VISVFP
+190 VVSVFP

-210 SGATAPARSGFWDGA
+210 SGATAPARSGFWEGA

-231 SFTPDGRTLFFGSAI
+231 SFTADGRTLFFGSAI

-265 DVTESTARYLA
+265 DVTESTGRYLA

-303 ARKLPGGLTS
+303 ARKLPGGVTS
-313 YRGHEYM
+313 FRGHEYM

-384 SGDVE
+384 TGDVE
-389 SIPFRARVQRSISE
+389 TIPFHARVQRTISE
-403 MARASRRIADNDFA
+403 MARASRRIAADDFA

-430 RHVVFEAAGWL
+430 TRVVFEAAGWL
-441 WIEEGDE
+441 WIEEGGE
-448 SSPRRLTDAAGYLTA
+448 GSPRRLTDTGGYLTA
-463 TGSDGSTATSA
+463 SGSDGSTTPSGTV
-474 AAPMADPH
+474 APADPH
-482 PADQPLETGPAWSSD
+482 PADQPLETGPAWSRD

-506 DDVHGGHVWKVPA
+506 DDVHGAHVWKVPA
-519 QGGTPVRLTTTPGRY
+519 RGGTPTRLTTTPGRY

-552 PALTWTPIGSG
+552 PALTWVTFGSGG
-563 WQLVEVPANGGAA
+563 WQLVEIPASGGDA
-576 RELTATGPQR
+576 RALTPTGPQR
-586 DIAIGDDDR
+586 DIAISDDGR
-595 LYFAGLDD
+595 LYFAGTDG
-603 GAPSILSL
+603 GAPAIFSL
-611 APNGGDQRA
+611 APDGGDQRA

-635 DGRHVAFRQLQSMHV
+635 DGRYVAFRHLQSMNV
-650 APAPPGLTASGPLS
+650 APAPPGLTASGPLT
-664 IDAAGP
+664 IDPGAP
-670 GVTRLHEGGI
+670 GVVRLHEGGI
-680 YPRWRDNR
+680 YPHWRDDH
-688 TLEYATAARH
+688 TLEYASAARH

-711 IRDLTLRIPR
+711 DRDLGLRIPR

-726 TLALEGARIITMA
+726 TLALEGARIVTVA
-739 ESATATPGP
+739 ES
-748 GAAAPS
+748 S
-754 LPDVIERGTILIE
+754 LPDVIERGTIVID

-792 IIPGLLDI
+792 IIPGLLDV
-800 HAHHLL
+800 HAHHLTF
-806 LAGTSFI
+806 AGNSFI

-843 VIAEMTEAGRVIG
+843 VIAEMHEAGRVIG

-875 AIASMEDARNTVN
+875 EITSYDDARNHVN

-904 RRVQRQM
+904 TRVQRQM
-911 LAQASRERGITLT
+911 LAHASRERGVTLT

-947 IQTVPTYGDVTTF
+947 IQNVPTYGDVTTF
-960 MGQAGATYS
+960 MGLAGATYS
-969 PQVTLTDYPKGVAL
+969 PQITLTDYPKGVAL

-995 PLQLQWSPWQEI
+995 PLQRNWSPWQEI

-1021 IFPLVAE
+1021 IFPLIAE

-1039 VAVGAHGEV
+1039 VAVGSHGEV

-1063 MTPMEVLRAG
+1063 MTPLEALKTG

-1078 RCIGL
+1078 RFIGL

-1097 LAVLD
+1097 LAVLE

-1109 RLSSEVSLVMVGGNL
+1109 RLSSEVSLVLVGGNL
-1124 FDARTLRQTWPIE
+1124 FDASTLRQTWPIE

-1146 NDDITRMDVR
+1146 NDDITRTDVR
-1156 ADDYWDRRP
+1156 ADDYWDRRR
-1165 PG
+1165 

>member
-1 MWFPPKSSTSA
+1 MWSRPKSWTS
-12 SPEAGAPC
+12 SCPEAA
-20 GAQASAF
+20 
-27 HPVAALLTATLL
+27 AALLTAALF
-39 LPTTPALAQS
+39 LPHASAQAQS
-49 VTEWDA
+49 VAEWDA

-63 EIDFTTEQG
+63 EIDFTTDQG

-81 DGRWLVFDL
+81 DGRWIVFDL
-90 VGHIYRVPAEGGDAE
+90 LGHIYRVPAAGGDAE
-105 PLTQNSGIAVN
+105 SLTQDSGIAVN
-116 YHPSYSPDG
+116 YHPAYSPDG

-152 IHLSV
+152 IHLDV
-157 DYRLQEPEW
+157 NYRLQEPEW
-166 TPDGRQIAVTRKL
+166 TPDGRRIAVTRKL

-196 AEGGPPTDLVILGA
+196 AAGGPPTDLVVLGA
-210 SGATAPARSGFWDGA
+210 SGATAPARAGFWEGA

-231 SFTPDGRTLFFGSAI
+231 SFGPDGRTLFFGSAI

-265 DVTESTARYLA
+265 DVTESTGRYLA

-303 ARKLPGGLTS
+303 ARKLPGGVTS

-340 PITPAATD
+340 PITNAATD

-384 SGDVE
+384 TGDVE
-389 SIPFRARVQRSISE
+389 TIPFRARVQRAISE
-403 MARASRRIADNDFA
+403 MARASRRIDDDDFA

-430 RHVVFEAAGWL
+430 SRVVFEAAGWL
-441 WIEEGDE
+441 WIEEVGE
-448 SSPRRLTDAAGYLTA
+448 GSPRRLTDAGR
-463 TGSDGSTATSA
+463 
-474 AAPMADPH
+474 DPH
-482 PADQPLETGPAWSSD
+482 PADQPLETGPAWSHD

-506 DDVHGGHVWKVPA
+506 GDVHGGHVWKVPA
-519 QGGTPVRLTTTPGRY
+519 HGGAPTRLTTAPGRY
-534 AQLAW
+534 ARLAW
-539 RPDDGALVVNRWD
+539 RPDDGALIVNRWD
-552 PALTWTPIGSG
+552 PALTWVTFGGTG
-563 WQLVEVPANGGAA
+563 WQLVEIPADGGDA

-586 DIAIGDDDR
+586 DIAIGDDGR
-595 LYFAGLDD
+595 LYFAGADG
-603 GAPSILSL
+603 GAPAILSL
-611 APNGGDQRA
+611 APDGGDPRT

-635 DGRHVAFRQLQSMHV
+635 DGRHVAFRHQQSMHV
-650 APAPPGLTASGPLS
+650 APAPPGLTASGPLT
-664 IDAAGP
+664 IDPAGP
-670 GVTRLHEGGI
+670 GVRRLREGGI
-680 YPRWRDNR
+680 YPHWRDNR
-688 TLEYATAARH
+688 TLEYASAARH
-698 ATVTIDGGEVSSS
+698 ATVTIDDGEVSSS
-711 IRDLTLRIPR
+711 VRDLALRIPR

-726 TLALEGARIITMA
+726 TLALEGARIVTMA
-739 ESATATPGP
+739 AS
-748 GAAAPS
+748 
-754 LPDVIERGTILIE
+754 PDTEVIERGTIVIE

-792 IIPGLLDI
+792 IIPGLLDV

-806 LAGTSFI
+806 SSGTSFI

-875 AIASMEDARNTVN
+875 EIRSFDDARNHVN

-904 RRVQRQM
+904 TRVQRQM
-911 LAQASRERGITLT
+911 LAQASRERGVTLT

-929 FIYLLGLV
+929 FLYLLGLV

-947 IQTVPTYGDVTTF
+947 IQNVPTYGDVTTF

-969 PQVTLTDYPKGVAL
+969 PQITLTDYPKGVAL

-988 ERDLWLD
+988 DRDLWLD
-995 PLQLQWSPWQEI
+995 PLQLRWSPWQEI

-1012 FVKKPAREF
+1012 FVKKPAREY

-1028 GAADI
+1028 GAAEI

-1063 MTPMEVLRAG
+1063 MTPLEALRAG

-1078 RCIGL
+1078 RFIGL

-1102 NNPLEDI
+1102 NNPLDDI
-1109 RLSSEVSLVMVGGNL
+1109 RLSSEVSLVLVGGNL
-1124 FDARTLRQTWPIE
+1124 FDARSLRQTWPIE

-1146 NDDITRMDVR
+1146 NAEVTRTDVR

-1165 PG
+1165 GG

>member
-1 MWFPPKSSTSA
+1 MWSRPKSWTSA
-12 SPEAGAPC
+12 CLSLT
-20 GAQASAF
+20 
-27 HPVAALLTATLL
+27 AALLIS
-39 LPTTPALAQS
+39 PTSAHAQS

-72 TWMSVDISP
+72 TWMSLDISP
-81 DGRWLVFDL
+81 DGRWIVFDL
-90 VGHIYRVPAEGGDAE
+90 LGHIYRIPAEGGDAE
-105 PLTQNSGIAVN
+105 SLTQNSGIAVN

-125 TRIAFV
+125 ARIAFV

-145 DGSNPRA
+145 DGANPRA
-152 IHLSV
+152 IHLDV
-157 DYRLQEPEW
+157 NYRLQEPEW
-166 TPDGRQIAVTRKL
+166 TPDGRRIAVTRKL

-196 AEGGPPTDLVILGA
+196 ADGGPPTDLVILGA
-210 SGATAPARSGFWDGA
+210 SGATAPARSGFWEGA

-231 SFTPDGRTLFFGSAI
+231 SFTADGRTLFFGSAI

-265 DVTESTARYLA
+265 DITESTGRYLA

-303 ARKLPGGLTS
+303 ARKLPGGVTS

-389 SIPFRARVQRSISE
+389 TIPFRARVQRTISE
-403 MARASRRIADNDFA
+403 MARASRRIADDDFA

-430 RHVVFEAAGWL
+430 TRVVFEAGGWL
-441 WIEEGDE
+441 WIEEDGE
-448 SSPRRLTDAAGYLTA
+448 GSPRRLTDAGGYLA
-463 TGSDGSTATSA
+463 AAGSDGNAAPSG

-482 PADQPLETGPAWSSD
+482 PADQPLETGPAWSRD

-519 QGGTPVRLTTTPGRY
+519 QGGTPTRLITTPGRY

-552 PALTWTPIGSG
+552 PALTWVTFGAGG
-563 WQLVEVPANGGAA
+563 WQLVEIPAGGGDA
-576 RELTATGPQR
+576 RALTSTGPQR
-586 DIAIGDDDR
+586 DIAIGDDGR
-595 LYFAGLDD
+595 LYFAGTDS
-603 GAPSILSL
+603 GAPAILSL
-611 APNGGDQRA
+611 AADGGDQRT

-635 DGRHVAFRQLQSMHV
+635 DGRHVAFRHLQSMHV
-650 APAPPGLTASGPLS
+650 APAPPGLTASGPLT
-664 IDAAGP
+664 IDPAAP
-670 GVTRLHEGGI
+670 GVVRLHEGGI

-711 IRDLTLRIPR
+711 VRDLALRIPR

-726 TLALEGARIITMA
+726 ALALEGARIVTMA
-739 ESATATPGP
+739 ES
-748 GAAAPS
+748 S
-754 LPDVIERGTILIE
+754 LPDVIERGTIVIE

-792 IIPGLLDI
+792 IIPGLLDV
-800 HAHHLL
+800 HAHHLTF
-806 LAGTSFI
+806 AGNSFI

-843 VIAEMTEAGRVIG
+843 VISEMHEAGRVIG

-875 AIASMEDARNTVN
+875 EIASYDDARNHVN

-904 RRVQRQM
+904 TRVQRQM
-911 LAQASRERGITLT
+911 LAQASRERGVTLT

-947 IQTVPTYGDVTTF
+947 IQNVPTYSDVTTF
-960 MGQAGATYS
+960 MGLAGATYS
-969 PQVTLTDYPKGVAL
+969 PQITLTDYPKGVAI

-995 PLQLQWSPWQEI
+995 PLQLKWSPWQEI

-1021 IFPLVAE
+1021 IFPLIAE

-1063 MTPMEVLRAG
+1063 MTPLEALKAG

-1078 RCIGL
+1078 RFIGL

-1109 RLSSEVSLVMVGGNL
+1109 RLSSEVSLVLVGGNL

-1146 NDDITRMDVR
+1146 NDDITRTDVR
-1156 ADDYWDRRP
+1156 ADDYWDRRR
-1165 PG
+1165 

>member
-1 MWFPPKSSTSA
+1 MWSRPKSWTS
-12 SPEAGAPC
+12 SCPEAA
-20 GAQASAF
+20 
-27 HPVAALLTATLL
+27 AALLTAALF
-39 LPTTPALAQS
+39 LPHASALAQS

-63 EIDFTTEQG
+63 EIDFTTDQG

-81 DGRWLVFDL
+81 DGRWIVFDL
-90 VGHIYRVPAEGGDAE
+90 LGHIYRVPAEGGDAE
-105 PLTQNSGIAVN
+105 SLTQNSGIAVN
-116 YHPSYSPDG
+116 YHPAYSPDG

-131 SDRGGQDNLWVMDA
+131 SDRRGQDNLWVMDA

-166 TPDGRQIAVTRKL
+166 TPDGRRIAVTRKL

-196 AEGGPPTDLVILGA
+196 AAGGPPTDLVVLGA
-210 SGATAPARSGFWDGA
+210 SGATAPARAGFWEGA

-231 SFTPDGRTLFFGSAI
+231 SFGPDGRTLFFGSAI

-265 DVTESTARYLA
+265 DVTESTGRYLA

-303 ARKLPGGLTS
+303 ARKLPGGVTS

-340 PITPAATD
+340 PITNAATD

-384 SGDVE
+384 TGDVE
-389 SIPFRARVQRSISE
+389 TIPFRARVQRTISE
-403 MARASRRIADNDFA
+403 MARASRRIDDDDFA

-430 RHVVFEAAGWL
+430 SRVVFEAAGWL
-441 WIEEGDE
+441 WIEEVGE
-448 SSPRRLTDAAGYLTA
+448 GSPRRLTDAG
-463 TGSDGSTATSA
+463 G
-474 AAPMADPH
+474 DPH
-482 PADQPLETGPAWSSD
+482 PADQPLETGPAWSHD
-497 GRWVAYTSW
+497 GQWVAYTSW
-506 DDVHGGHVWKVPA
+506 GDVHGGHVWKIPA
-519 QGGTPVRLTTTPGRY
+519 HGGAPTRLTTAPGRY
-534 AQLAW
+534 ARLAW

-552 PALTWTPIGSG
+552 PALTWVTFGGTG
-563 WQLVEVPANGGAA
+563 WQLVEIPADGGDA

-586 DIAIGDDDR
+586 DIAIGDDGR
-595 LYFAGLDD
+595 LYFAGADG
-603 GAPSILSL
+603 GAPAILSL
-611 APNGGDQRA
+611 APDGGDPQT

-635 DGRHVAFRQLQSMHV
+635 DGRHVAFRHLQSMHV
-650 APAPPGLTASGPLS
+650 APAPPGLTASGPLT
-664 IDAAGP
+664 IDPAGP
-670 GVTRLHEGGI
+670 GVRRLHEGGI
-680 YPRWRDNR
+680 YPHWRDNR
-688 TLEYATAARH
+688 TLEYASAARH
-698 ATVTIDGGEVSSS
+698 ATVTIDDGEVSSS
-711 IRDLTLRIPR
+711 VRDLALRIPR

-726 TLALEGARIITMA
+726 TLTLEGARIVTMA
-739 ESATATPGP
+739 AS
-748 GAAAPS
+748 
-754 LPDVIERGTILIE
+754 PDPEVIERGTIVIERGTIVIE

-792 IIPGLLDI
+792 IIPGLLDV

-806 LAGTSFI
+806 FSGTSFI

-875 AIASMEDARNTVN
+875 EIRSFDDARNHVN

-904 RRVQRQM
+904 TRVQRQM
-911 LAQASRERGITLT
+911 LAQASRERGVTLT

-929 FIYLLGLV
+929 FLYLLGLV

-947 IQTVPTYGDVTTF
+947 IQNVPTYGDVTTF

-969 PQVTLTDYPKGVAL
+969 PQITLTDYPKGVAL

-988 ERDLWLD
+988 DRDLWLD
-995 PLQLQWSPWQEI
+995 PLQLRWSPWQEI

-1012 FVKKPAREF
+1012 FVKKPAREY

-1063 MTPMEVLRAG
+1063 MTPLEALRAG

-1078 RCIGL
+1078 RFIGL

-1102 NNPLEDI
+1102 NNPLDDI
-1109 RLSSEVSLVMVGGNL
+1109 RLSSEVSLVLVGGNL

-1137 RDYGPRPWT
+1137 RNYGPRPWT
-1146 NDDITRMDVR
+1146 NAEVTRTDVR

-1165 PG
+1165 GG

>member
-1 MWFPPKSSTSA
+1 MWSRPKFWTSSC
-12 SPEAGAPC
+12 PEAA
-20 GAQASAF
+20 
-27 HPVAALLTATLL
+27 AALLTAALF
-39 LPTTPALAQS
+39 LPPTSAQAQS

-63 EIDFTTEQG
+63 EIDFTTDQG

-81 DGRWLVFDL
+81 DGRWIAFDL
-90 VGHIYRVPAEGGDAE
+90 LGHIYRVPAGGGDAE
-105 PLTQNSGIAVN
+105 SLTQDSGIAVN
-116 YHPSYSPDG
+116 YHPAYSPDG

-152 IHLSV
+152 IHLDV
-157 DYRLQEPEW
+157 HYRLQEPEW
-166 TPDGRQIAVTRKL
+166 TPDGRRIAVTRKL

-196 AEGGPPTDLVILGA
+196 AAGGPPTDLVVLGA
-210 SGATAPARSGFWDGA
+210 SGATAPARAGFWEGA

-231 SFTPDGRTLFFGSAI
+231 SFGPDGRTLFFGSAI

-265 DVTESTARYLA
+265 DVTESTGRYLA

-303 ARKLPGGLTS
+303 ARKLPGGVTS
-313 YRGHEYM
+313 YRSHEYM

-340 PITPAATD
+340 PITNAATD

-369 LVITQGGRIRRVHVE
+369 LLITQGGRIRRVHVE
-384 SGDVE
+384 TGDVE
-389 SIPFRARVQRSISE
+389 TIPFRARVQRTISE
-403 MARASRRIADNDFA
+403 MARASRRIDDDDFA

-430 RHVVFEAAGWL
+430 SRVVFEAAGWL
-441 WIEEGDE
+441 WIEEVGE
-448 SSPRRLTDAAGYLTA
+448 GSPRRLTDAG
-463 TGSDGSTATSA
+463 G
-474 AAPMADPH
+474 DPH
-482 PADQPLETGPAWSSD
+482 PADQPLETGPAWSHD
-497 GRWVAYTSW
+497 GRWIAYTSW
-506 DDVHGGHVWKVPA
+506 GDVHGGHVWKVPA
-519 QGGTPVRLTTTPGRY
+519 HGGAPTRLTTAPGRY
-534 AQLAW
+534 ARLAW

-552 PALTWTPIGSG
+552 PALTWVTFGGTG
-563 WQLVEVPANGGAA
+563 WQLVEIPADGGDA

-586 DIAIGDDDR
+586 DIAVGDDGR
-595 LYFAGLDD
+595 LYFAGADG
-603 GAPSILSL
+603 GAPAILSL
-611 APNGGDQRA
+611 APDGGDPRTR
-620 HLRLPPGTEQAALSP
+620 LRLPPGTEQAALSP
-635 DGRHVAFRQLQSMHV
+635 DGRHVAFRHLQSMHV
-650 APAPPGLTASGPLS
+650 APAPPGLTASGPLT
-664 IDAAGP
+664 IDATGP
-670 GVTRLHEGGI
+670 GVRRLHEGGI
-680 YPRWRDNR
+680 YPHWRDNR
-688 TLEYATAARH
+688 TLEYAAAARH
-698 ATVTIDGGEVSSS
+698 ATVTIDDGEVSSS
-711 IRDLTLRIPR
+711 VRDLALRIPR

-726 TLALEGARIITMA
+726 TLALEGARMVTMA
-739 ESATATPGP
+739 AS
-748 GAAAPS
+748 
-754 LPDVIERGTILIE
+754 PDPEVIERGTIVIE

-792 IIPGLLDI
+792 IIPGLLDV

-806 LAGTSFI
+806 FSGTSFI

-875 AIASMEDARNTVN
+875 EIRSFDDARNHVN

-904 RRVQRQM
+904 SRVQRQM
-911 LAQASRERGITLT
+911 LAQASRERGVTLT

-929 FIYLLGLV
+929 FLYLLGLV

-947 IQTVPTYGDVTTF
+947 IQNVPTYGDVTTF

-969 PQVTLTDYPKGVAL
+969 PQITLTDYPKGVAL

-988 ERDLWLD
+988 DRDLWLD
-995 PLQLQWSPWQEI
+995 PLQLRWSPWQEI

-1012 FVKKPAREF
+1012 FVKKPAREY

-1063 MTPMEVLRAG
+1063 MTPLEALRAG

-1078 RCIGL
+1078 RFIGL

-1102 NNPLEDI
+1102 NNPLDDI
-1109 RLSSEVSLVMVGGNL
+1109 RLSSEVSLVLVGGNL
-1124 FDARTLRQTWPIE
+1124 FDARSLRQTWPIE

-1146 NDDITRMDVR
+1146 NAEVTRTDVR

-1165 PG
+1165 GG